1 MLRNIPQTTNQFLI
15 KQLPKA
21 TAFIDLDYK
30 IALASDKW
38 AEELNLEIRNIIHKN
53 IHDLLQPVSDK
64 WNENLRACFNGKFP
78 DSCVERYLDFD
89 SRIKWLEWTHIPW
102 YDENENIVGAIVQT
116 EDITDR
122 INREQKTEKLEFILK
137 ETIEIGKIGNWEYD
151 QLQDKLNCCSM
162 VRTITEV
169 DDDYEFTLD
178 NAVNFYKLGYSRNT
192 ISMAIYTAMEKKR
205 PWNERLQIIT
215 AKGREKWVN
224 VSGKPLYN
232 NGIYVGLVGIIQ
244 DITDYV
250 LTEQKTKNSEHLLR
264 TLINNLP
271 VHIYIKDTESRK
283 LLVNKPELEFCGIAH
298 ENDLIGKDD
307 FAIFDKITAQKFR
320 EEDLEVMISQNPMLN
335 KEIYLNHPDGTTATY
350 LSSKIP
356 LKGINGETNGL
367 VGITMNISEMK
378 QKEKELR
385 KLISITSLQNKK
397 LVNFAHIVSHNL
409 RSHSANFS
417 MLLDFLTTEENEQ
430 ERIKI
435 VKMLT
440 DASNKLMETLHNL
453 NEIVA
458 INTESTLDKKS
469 VNLNEGINKVLG
481 DLADVLNKNRATVI
495 TEIPKNAQVN
505 VIPNYLESILFHIV
519 TNAIKYKKPDIDPII
534 RFGLT
539 YIQNYTVLSIEDNG
553 LGIDMKKFG
562 NKLFGMYKTF
572 HGNQDARGLGLYI
585 VKNKIEAMEGKINAK
600 SQIGVGTTF
609 NLYFNEDN

>member
-151 QLQDKLNCCSM
+151 QLQDKLTCGSM

-169 DDDYEFTLD
+169 GDDYEFTLD

-192 ISMAIYTAMEKKR
+192 ISMAIYSAMEKKR

-215 AKGREKWVN
+215 AKGKEKWVN

-232 NGIYVGLVGIIQ
+232 NGTYIGLVGIIQ

-250 LTEQKTKNSEHLLR
+250 LTEQKTKNSEHLLK

-271 VHIYIKDTESRK
+271 VHIYIKDTDSKK
-283 LLVNKPELEFCGIAH
+283 LLVNKPEVEFCGLDH

-307 FAIFDKITAQKFR
+307 FEIFNKITAQKFR
-320 EEDLEVMISQNPMLN
+320 EEDLEVMISQKPMLN
-335 KEIYLNHPDGTTATY
+335 KEIYLDNPDG
-350 LSSKIP
+350 
-356 LKGINGETNGL
+356 
-367 VGITMNISEMK
+367 
-378 QKEKELR
+378 
-385 KLISITSLQNKK
+385 
-397 LVNFAHIVSHNL
+397 
-409 RSHSANFS
+409 
-417 MLLDFLTTEENEQ
+417 
-430 ERIKI
+430 
-435 VKMLT
+435 
-440 DASNKLMETLHNL
+440 
-453 NEIVA
+453 
-458 INTESTLDKKS
+458 
-469 VNLNEGINKVLG
+469 
-481 DLADVLNKNRATVI
+481 
-495 TEIPKNAQVN
+495 
-505 VIPNYLESILFHIV
+505 
-519 TNAIKYKKPDIDPII
+519 
-534 RFGLT
+534 
-539 YIQNYTVLSIEDNG
+539 
-553 LGIDMKKFG
+553 
-562 NKLFGMYKTF
+562 
-572 HGNQDARGLGLYI
+572 
-585 VKNKIEAMEGKINAK
+585 
-600 SQIGVGTTF
+600 
-609 NLYFNEDN
+609 